1 MKFMENLPE
10 NVEKLFESMVS
21 KVVNNY
27 IVPGLKSSLLDQ
39 GKLRMFEASR
49 LQLQHIVPHSH
60 RFDFGALVIRG
71 SVLNTVF
78 VADEKGDEYAE
89 VELVYSGK
97 FGTYS
102 EGHASLQKFSTL
114 STKYGVGDWYG
125 MHADEI
131 HRIEFSRDARVLFFE
146 GPEVRAS
153 SKILKPVVDGEVID
167 TFTVQDWM
175 FKELK

>member
-1 MKFMENLPE
+1 MKFMDNLPE

-27 IVPGLKSSLLDQ
+27 IVPGLKSSLLDH

-60 RFDFGALVIRG
+60 RFDFAALVMQG
-71 SVLNTVF
+71 SVVNTVF
-78 VADEKGDEYAE
+78 VADEEGDEYAE
-89 VELVYSGK
+89 VELADTGK

-102 EGHASLQKFSTL
+102 EGHASLRKFSTL
-114 STKYGVGDWYG
+114 STKHTVGDWYG

-153 SKILKPVVDGEVID
+153 SKILKPVVDDEVIS